1 MKRHLDITQADD
13 QPLGRDTIM
22 DPALAAKHGSP
33 YVRLACFAIDVDRV
47 RELTDQD
54 PESIWP
60 FGWEVFLTEVWLLS
74 TLDPENEE
82 PDRAML
88 EDVCLNIFDLGPGEP
103 PLGAQIPFAV
113 HDAIHRG
120 EWPESMRSIFSTW
133 KGEPSELQ
141 KDLEPLFVEPE
152 VEAAD
157 LALACLE
164 APLDPPMAPPT
175 QHSLEAM
182 VESLHET
189 RGAGSDEASGEPD
202 EGDVEAEP
210 EEADREG

>member
-1 MKRHLDITQADD
+1 VKRHLDVTEASD

-22 DPALAAKHGSP
+22 DPALAAKHGSL

-47 RELTDQD
+47 RELTEVD
-54 PESIWP
+54 PDGVWP
-60 FGWEVFLTEVWLLS
+60 FGWEVFLTEVWLLA

-82 PDRAML
+82 AHRALL

-113 HDAIHRG
+113 HDAISRG
-120 EWPESMRSIFSTW
+120 EWPESLRSIFASW
-133 KGEPSELQ
+133 KGEPTQLEAELA
-141 KDLEPLFVEPE
+141 PLFDEPD

-164 APLDPPMAPPT
+164 APLDLPVAPPT
-175 QHSLEAM
+175 RHALEAM
-182 VESLHET
+182 VESLEET
-189 RGAGSDEASGEPD
+189 RGSETAPNETGSSG
-202 EGDVEAEP
+202 GS
-210 EEADREG
+210 

>member
-1 MKRHLDITQADD
+1 MKRHLDVTEASD

-22 DPALAAKHGSP
+22 DPALAAKHGSL

-47 RELTDQD
+47 RELTEVD
-54 PESIWP
+54 PDGVWP
-60 FGWEVFLTEVWLLS
+60 FGWEVFLTEVWLLA

-82 PDRAML
+82 AHRALL

-113 HDAIHRG
+113 HDAISRG
-120 EWPESMRSIFSTW
+120 EWPESLRSIFASW
-133 KGEPSELQ
+133 KGEPTQLEAELA
-141 KDLEPLFVEPE
+141 PLFDEPD

-164 APLDPPMAPPT
+164 APLDLPVAPPT
-175 QHSLEAM
+175 RHALEAM
-182 VESLHET
+182 VESLEET
-189 RGAGSDEASGEPD
+189 RGSETAPNETGSSG
-202 EGDVEAEP
+202 GS
-210 EEADREG
+210 